1 MIPMPTAM
9 SEPNKTGTDAVLTE
23 PAPGD
28 DDVAATSSPGP
39 SRKRPKPGERRIQI
53 LQTLAQMLEQPDADR
68 ITTAALAAKLQV
80 SEAALYRHFASK
92 AQMFEGLIEFIE
104 NSIFTLIN
112 QIAERQTDPGSQAAH
127 MVSVVLQFGE
137 KNPGMTRVMVGDALV
152 FENDRLQTRMNQFFD
167 RIEGQLRQGLRAGA
181 DANGSATPTVDANAQ
196 ASTLVS
202 FCVGRL
208 QRYAR
213 SGFKRSPTE
222 HLEASLRLL
231 AA

>member
-1 MIPMPTAM
+1 M
-9 SEPNKTGTDAVLTE
+9 SEPNKTGSVATLTASA
-23 PAPGD
+23 PAD
-28 DDVAATSSPGP
+28 DDVATAPGGP
-39 SRKRPKPGERRIQI
+39 ARKRPKPGERRIQI

-68 ITTAALAAKLQV
+68 ITTAALAARLQV

-104 NSIFTLIN
+104 TSIFTLIN
-112 QIAERQTDPGSQAAH
+112 QIAERETDHGSQVAH
-127 MVSVVLQFGE
+127 MVSVLLQFGE

-152 FENDRLQTRMNQFFD
+152 FENDRLQARMNQFFD
-167 RIEGQLRQGLRAGA
+167 RIEGQLRQSLRSAA
-181 DANGSATPTVDANAQ
+181 EAEGSATPTVDANAQ
-196 ASTLVS
+196 ASALVS

-213 SGFKRSPTE
+213 SGFKRNPTE

-231 AA
+231 AS